1 MFRGAVPDDVVADG
15 HVPWSVRTGP
25 VRHADGVT
33 RIPELVPLDQ
43 GVPSTHVDDDCGT
56 RRAGG
61 SRDEAVNPIVADGD
75 VGARLDVDRI
85 LLTPGRIGAVEVGV
99 LDERAVR
106 RRLGPVLV
114 LVDLHSISVA
124 AEGGQVPDRGLL
136 NPVSCHYRVEI
147 DTVGVAVLMQP
158 LVVDCQILQ
167 QGVRGTAF
175 PFDAGDADP
184 LQTSHPAIDIETA
197 QNDPLGRSAHLELTC
212 CVLGPALAVVH
223 DSQILEC
230 PEGGLHLQ
238 CDPADVIPDQF
249 HTSLTPYRNACIRL
263 SVSMTFSRRDHES
276 PHVAS
281 GSDLQQVAGRESEQ
295 SGSESVE
302 RACPSG

>member
-75 VGARLDVDRI
+75 VGACLDIDRI
-85 LLTPGRIGAVEVGV
+85 LLTPGCIGSVEVGV

-114 LVDLHSISVA
+114 LVDLHSIAVA
-124 AEGGQVPDRGLL
+124 SEGGQVSDRGLL
-136 NPVSCHYRVEI
+136 NRMSWGQYRVEI
-147 DTVGVAVLMQP
+147 DAVGVVVLLQP
-158 LVVDCQILQ
+158 LVVDRQVLQ

-175 PFDAGDADP
+175 PFDAADAD
-184 LQTSHPAIDIETA
+184 TD
-197 QNDPLGRSAHLELTC
+197 
-212 CVLGPALAVVH
+212 
-223 DSQILEC
+223 
-230 PEGGLHLQ
+230 
-238 CDPADVIPDQF
+238 
-249 HTSLTPYRNACIRL
+249 
-263 SVSMTFSRRDHES
+263 
-276 PHVAS
+276 
-281 GSDLQQVAGRESEQ
+281 
-295 SGSESVE
+295 
-302 RACPSG
+302 